1 METHQTTDLGIAGSI
16 PAGLVFLYN
25 KQQKKKKERRK
36 ERKKEEKGKGKGKTK
51 KERMF
56 LLTTFNASMN
66 YKKDPYEL
74 TL

>member
-25 KQQKKKKERRK
+25 KQQKKKN
-36 ERKKEEKGKGKGKTK
+36 ERKKEEKGKGKTK

-56 LLTTFNASMN
+56 FLTTFNASMN